1 MKFTNMVHPSPEQ
14 AKAFFDGEE
23 DGPMCMVN
31 LLKFKEKA
39 EYADGSEPELSGR
52 DAYLRYGA
60 AVQLCLASV
69 GGKGRF
75 SGTVTDLMLGEVE
88 ELWDMI
94 AIAEYPSR
102 LAMLQMV
109 QSPEYQAIT
118 KHRDAGLAGQL
129 NIRTKALGAQEAG
142 RQEQNGLQKR

>member
-1 MKFTNMVHPSPEQ
+1 MNVTNLVHPSPEQ
-14 AKAFFDGEE
+14 AKAFFSGAE

-31 LLKFKEKA
+31 LLKFKDKA
-39 EYADGSEPELSGR
+39 TYADGSEPELSGR

-60 AVQLCLASV
+60 GVQACLAAV
-69 GGKGRF
+69 GGKARF
-75 SGTVTDLMLGEVE
+75 SGMVTDLMLGEVE
-88 ELWDMI
+88 ELWDMV

-102 LAMLQMV
+102 AAMLQMV

-129 NIRTKALGAQEAG
+129 NIRTKAIG
-142 RQEQNGLQKR
+142 

>member
-1 MKFTNMVHPSPEQ
+1 MNVSNQIHPTPEQ
-14 AKAFFDGEE
+14 AKAFFNGEE

-31 LLKFKEKA
+31 LLKFKDKA
-39 EYADGSEPELSGR
+39 AYADGSEPELSGR

-60 AVQLCLASV
+60 EVQACLAAV
-69 GGKGRF
+69 GGKARF
-75 SGTVTDLMLGEVE
+75 SGMVTDLMLGEVE
-88 ELWDMI
+88 ELWDMV

-102 LAMLQMV
+102 AAMLEMV

-129 NIRTKALGAQEAG
+129 NIRTKAISG
-142 RQEQNGLQKR
+142 

>member
-1 MKFTNMVHPSPEQ
+1 MNITNQIHPSPEQ
-14 AKAFFDGEE
+14 AKAFFSGEE

-39 EYADGSEPELSGR
+39 EYADGSEPDLSGR
-52 DAYLRYGA
+52 DAYLRYGMG
-60 AVQLCLASV
+60 VQACLAKV
-69 GGKGRF
+69 GGSARF
-75 SGTVTDLMLGEVE
+75 TGFVTDLMLGEVD
-88 ELWDMI
+88 ELWDMV

-102 LAMLQMV
+102 AAMLEMV

-129 NIRTKALGAQEAG
+129 NIRTKAL
-142 RQEQNGLQKR
+142 

>member
-1 MKFTNMVHPSPEQ
+1 MNVTNHVHPSPEQ
-14 AKAFFDGEE
+14 AKAFFSGKE

-31 LLKFKEKA
+31 LLKFKDKA
-39 EYADGSEPELSGR
+39 TYADGSEPELSGR

-60 AVQLCLASV
+60 GIQACLAAV
-69 GGKGRF
+69 GGKARF
-75 SGTVTDLMLGEVE
+75 SGMVTDLMLGEVE
-88 ELWDMI
+88 ELWDMV

-102 LAMLQMV
+102 AAMLEMV

-129 NIRTKALGAQEAG
+129 NIRTKAVG
-142 RQEQNGLQKR
+142 

>member
-1 MKFTNMVHPSPEQ
+1 MNVTNQFHPSPEQ
-14 AKAFFDGEE
+14 AKAFFGAED

-31 LLKFKEKA
+31 LLKFKDKA

-60 AVQLCLASV
+60 GVQACLAAV
-69 GGKGRF
+69 GGKARF
-75 SGTVTDLMLGEVE
+75 SGMVSDLMIGEVD
-88 ELWDMI
+88 ELWDMV

-102 LAMLQMV
+102 AAMLQMV

-118 KHRDAGLAGQL
+118 KHREAGLAGQL
-129 NIRTKALGAQEAG
+129 NIRTKAVG
-142 RQEQNGLQKR
+142 

>member
-1 MKFTNMVHPSPEQ
+1 MNITNLVHPSPEQ
-14 AKAFFDGEE
+14 AKAFFSGAE

-31 LLKFKEKA
+31 LLKFKDKA
-39 EYADGSEPELSGR
+39 TYADGSEPELSGR

-60 AVQLCLASV
+60 GVQACLAAV
-69 GGKGRF
+69 GGKARF
-75 SGTVTDLMLGEVE
+75 SGMVTDLMLGEVE
-88 ELWDMI
+88 ELWDMV

-102 LAMLQMV
+102 AAMLKMV

-129 NIRTKALGAQEAG
+129 NIRTKAIGG
-142 RQEQNGLQKR
+142 

>member
-1 MKFTNMVHPSPEQ
+1 MQVVNHLHPSPEQ
-14 AKAFFDGEE
+14 AKAFFGAED

-31 LLKFKEKA
+31 LLKFREKA
-39 EYADGSEPELSGR
+39 KYADGSEPELSGR

-60 AVQLCLASV
+60 GVQACIAAV
-69 GGKGRF
+69 GGRARF
-75 SGTVTDLMLGEVE
+75 SGFVTDLMLGEVE
-88 ELWDMI
+88 ELWDMV

-102 LAMLQMV
+102 AAMMQMV

-129 NIRTKALGAQEAG
+129 NIRTKAVG
-142 RQEQNGLQKR
+142 